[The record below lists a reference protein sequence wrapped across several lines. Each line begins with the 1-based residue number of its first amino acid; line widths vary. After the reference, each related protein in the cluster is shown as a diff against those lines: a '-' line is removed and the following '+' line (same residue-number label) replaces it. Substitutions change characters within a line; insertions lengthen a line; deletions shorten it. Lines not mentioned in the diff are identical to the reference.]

1 MPLHGRVTADTDG
14 GFVVFLI
21 GMHVNRWREVR
32 HVAATVSAMR
42 RMLGEL
48 DRHPELGVL
57 RAEAGFFFGGPGVIQ
72 YWRSYE
78 DLERYARAGDAEHL
92 PAWRRF
98 NALARTSDA
107 VGIYHETYRVDAGTF
122 ETFYNHMPSVG
133 LLAAAGPRALS
144 RGSTSAQ
151 RIGARAQDEAPV
163 GAPAGG

>member
-1 MPLHGRVTADTDG
+1 MRLHGRVAADSDG
-14 GFVVFLI
+14 DFVVFLI
-21 GMHVNRWREVR
+21 GMRVNRWREVR
-32 HVAATVSAMR
+32 HVAATMSAMR

-48 DRHPELGVL
+48 DRHPELGLL

-78 DLERYARAGDAEHL
+78 HLERYARAADAEHL

-107 VGIYHETYRVDAGTF
+107 VGIYHETYRVGAGTF
-122 ETFYNHMPSVG
+122 ETLYNHMPAVG
-133 LLAAAGPRALS
+133 LLAATGPRTLS

-151 RIGARAQDEAPV
+151 RIGARTEDQAPV
-163 GAPAGG
+163 SATN